1 MDSFLSPTNHIK
13 ATTLGM
19 NTETIDSSMTPEL
32 YIISGFITTYAK
44 SPWEKGNI
52 RPAEKTLGLLS

>member
-1 MDSFLSPTNHIK
+1 MDSFLSPTKSHIK

-32 YIISGFITTYAK
+32 YRISGFITTYAK
-44 SPWEKGNI
+44 MAI
-52 RPAEKTLGLLS
+52 L